1 MSLKTVF
8 SDLKAVSVFIV
19 LGLSS
24 VTINSPPVQAGE
36 TVEQS
41 FQDFAAAFMSGE
53 FDALPK
59 AWDHTWSTP
68 LLLPAESESP
78 LTSLSDIEAY
88 YDAFS
93 LLGSVEYKTAFEAIS
108 QTQISDD
115 VTSALVKLTWAAKF
129 PGQNGSVSTMGG
141 ELFITV
147 LLRKRDGDWRFIQWV
162 EAPRGAL
169 TELGNFYAAK
179 GEEIFAEDE

>member
-1 MSLKTVF
+1 MSLTNFFSGLKTLLV
-8 SDLKAVSVFIV
+8 LIV
-19 LGLSS
+19 LGLSN
-24 VTINSPPVQAGE
+24 VTVTSSAAQASS
-36 TVEQS
+36 TVDQS
-41 FQDFAAAFMSGE
+41 FQDFAAAFMSGN
-53 FDALPK
+53 FDALPQ
-59 AWDHTWSTP
+59 AWDHSWNAP
-68 LLLPAESESP
+68 LLLPAESDSP
-78 LTSLSDIEAY
+78 LTSWSDIEAY

-93 LLGSVEYKTAFEAIS
+93 LLGSVEYKTAFETFS
-108 QTQISDD
+108 QTQISGD

-147 LLRKRDGDWRFIQWV
+147 LLRKIDGDWRFIQWI

-179 GEEIFAEDE
+179 GEEIFAKDE